1 MYDSG
6 LTPLFQVDIAAN
18 AGLAPIVTQIPNIVN
33 ADNDGTQ
40 GTGRKKREASARQG
54 RQTANIATADLSAA
68 ANNLRDNVVINIEDI
83 IGRTNID
90 SYFHY
95 LVGVFIHFLPLYSSI
110 NVGIFDRARL
120 YRDGQVDYQQGQG
133 DDLSGPAGRI

>member
-1 MYDSG
+1 MYVSG
-6 LTPLFQVDIAAN
+6 LTPLFQVGTADN
-18 AGLAPIVTQIPNIVN
+18 AGLAQIVTQIPNVVN
-33 ADNDGTQ
+33 ADNDGTIP
-40 GTGRKKREASARQG
+40 TGRKKREASARQG
-54 RQTANIATADLSAA
+54 RQTSNNAFADLSAA
-68 ANNLRDNVVINIEDI
+68 ANNLVDNVAINIEDI

-95 LVGVFIHFLPLYSSI
+95 DVSVFIHCLPLDSSI

-133 DDLSGPAGRI
+133 DDLCGPADSI